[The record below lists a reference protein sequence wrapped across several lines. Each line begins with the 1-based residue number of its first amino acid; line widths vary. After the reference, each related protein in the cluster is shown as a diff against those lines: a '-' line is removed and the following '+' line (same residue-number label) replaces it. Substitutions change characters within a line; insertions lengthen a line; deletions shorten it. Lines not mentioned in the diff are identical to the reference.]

1 MLGCGIICTAPS
13 SASIPNSPWPPA
25 RWTPISVPSSLVPL
39 VQAKLPRDFRV
50 IQGHRCIAGGRQYTH
65 LIISGG
71 AGGGKLVS
79 LVLTR
84 KLPSE
89 SLSGGIYQAGVD
101 RFQVVGFQ
109 SHDYLAYVI
118 SDLDASQNLQLEA
131 ALAPVVREYLA
142 AHATG

>member
-1 MLGCGIICTAPS
+1 M
-13 SASIPNSPWPPA
+13 
-25 RWTPISVPSSLVPL
+25 
-39 VQAKLPRDFRV
+39 
-50 IQGHRCIAGGRQYTH
+50 
-65 LIISGG
+65 
-71 AGGGKLVS
+71 
-79 LVLTR
+79 TR